1 MKKLIVAVF
10 AIMLTGMSGLI
21 ISCDK
26 VEPPYMNVTDVSDC
40 PVPTFPDITS
50 PQHTVLIEEFTGHEC
65 VYCPTGAFYLHQIEE
80 SFGDSVVVLAIHASG
95 LSEPGAAPWD
105 LDLRPLDN
113 TGQILIG
120 EILYTDFQVP
130 AEPRAM
136 FNRKKFDGTN
146 YSYGTPST
154 WQDKVV
160 QELNEPKE
168 LSMQMINDYDA
179 AARKLCIHVKTKFFA
194 PNSQNLKIAVFI
206 AEDSI
211 VGYQLNNNASVGTT
225 PEITD
230 YVFMDVVRVGLLGAY
245 GEVLT
250 SGNVAQDSAVV
261 RTYKKIL
268 PASWVDRHCKVVAY
282 VYDVDTKVILQAVE
296 AKVIE

>member
-1 MKKLIVAVF
+1 MKRLVISVI
-10 AIMLTGMSGLI
+10 AIMLTGLAGFV

-26 VEPPYMNVTDVSDC
+26 IEAPYMNVVDVSDC
-40 PVPTFPDITS
+40 PVPTFPDVTT
-50 PQHTVLIEEFTGHEC
+50 PKKTVLIEEFTGHEC
-65 VYCPTGAFYLHQIEE
+65 VYCPAGSFYLHQIEG
-80 SFGDSVVVLAIHASG
+80 SFGDSVVVMAIHASG
-95 LSEPGAAPWD
+95 LAEPGPAPWD

-120 EILYTDFQVP
+120 EDYYLDFQIP

-146 YSYGTPST
+146 YSYGTPAT

-160 QELNEPKE
+160 QELSLPKE
-168 LSMQMINDYDA
+168 ISMQMINDYDA

-194 PNSQNLKIAVFI
+194 PNSLNLKIAVFI
-206 AEDSI
+206 TEDSI
-211 VGYQLNNNASVGTT
+211 VGYQLNNNATYGTT

-230 YVFMDVVRVGLLGAY
+230 YVFMDVMREGLLGAY

-250 SGNVAQDSAVV
+250 SGSVAQDSAVI

-268 PASWVDRHCKVVAY
+268 PATWVDKHCKVVAY
-282 VYDVDTKVILQAVE
+282 VYDVDTKVVLQAVE
-296 AKVIE
+296 GKVIE